1 MQERVMLRG
10 WVERRST
17 EHYHEAD
24 APIRILDTPL
34 CAYGKPT
41 ASVYEQHGVLA
52 ALALLVLS
60 KPNRSRTAYTRK
72 SSLIK

>member
-1 MQERVMLRG
+1 MQERVLLRG

-24 APIRILDTPL
+24 TPIRILGTPL

-41 ASVYEQHGVLA
+41 ASVYEQRGVLA
-52 ALALLVLS
+52 ALALRVLS
-60 KPNRSRTAYTRK
+60 KPNRSRTARSRK
-72 SSLIK
+72 SSPTK